1 MTLRKL
7 LEFKIFGVD
16 GYHIESLFCNIKNMI
31 KQNGSVTRDELKAV
45 KSLDTKKREDAI
57 DTLEKDGFI
66 KIAKDGIITITKE
79 IDYGKNEQC
88 SV

>member
-7 LEFKIFGVD
+7 LEFRIFGVD
-16 GYHIESLFCNIKNMI
+16 GYHIEGLFCNIKNLM
-31 KQNGSVTRDELKAV
+31 KQNGSVTVDDLKSV
-45 KSLDTKKREDAI
+45 KSLDTKKRKDAI

-66 KIAKDGIITITKE
+66 KIAKDGTITIIKE